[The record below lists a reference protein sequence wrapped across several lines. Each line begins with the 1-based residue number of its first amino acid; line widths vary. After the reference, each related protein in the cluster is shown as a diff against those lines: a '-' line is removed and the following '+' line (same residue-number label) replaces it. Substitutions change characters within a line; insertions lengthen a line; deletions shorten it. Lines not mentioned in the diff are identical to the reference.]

1 MNDIKP
7 SSNQAPDQAN
17 RRAPGPIKRASS
29 GGEKPARPQSPS
41 SRVVKT
47 IELKLHVP
55 HLKIPGRLRGLY
67 GRVARMSRKRKLIL
81 IGVIIL
87 VALSTTAVLG
97 SRQSE
102 TASTAPESQNP
113 LDQLQKGT
121 PDYPTIIPAGKSI
134 DDLGGWTRISPPER
148 EPVYA
153 YVDKIGSVPI
163 SVSQQPLPPSFKSDP
178 ASKVRDLAL
187 SQGADKPLQV
197 GSNKVYVGTSKNGPQ
212 SVIYHTDT
220 LLILIKSNAQVE
232 DEEWKKYI
240 QSLS

>member
-1 MNDIKP
+1 MTKKP
-7 SSNQAPDQAN
+7 TKPRSPT
-17 RRAPGPIKRASS
+17 
-29 GGEKPARPQSPS
+29 EK
-41 SRVVKT
+41 VVKT

-55 HLKIPGRLRGLY
+55 QLNLPGRLQSLRARLS
-67 GRVARMSRKRKLIL
+67 RMSRKRRLIL
-81 IGVIIL
+81 AGAFVLLIV
-87 VALSTTAVLG
+87 SAVVFYWP
-97 SRQSE
+97 RQTD
-102 TASTAPESQNP
+102 TASTLPGSQNP

-153 YVDKIGSVPI
+153 YVDKINSVPI
-163 SVSQQPLPPSFKSDP
+163 SVSQQPLPASFKSDP
-178 ASKVRDLAL
+178 AAKVRDLAL
-187 SQGADKPLQV
+187 SQSADKTLQV
-197 GSNKVYVGTSKNGPQ
+197 GSNKAYVGTSKNGPQ

-220 LLILIKSNAQVE
+220 LLILIKSSDKVE